1 MNITVKNIPAR
12 LHQVLKKKAQ
22 MHHRSLNSEIIV
34 TLSSVAGLVP
44 MGVEAF
50 LDEVRQLRQ
59 GMKGALTNSM
69 IDQAKR
75 EGRE

>member
-34 TLSSVAGLVP
+34 SLSSVVGLTT
-44 MGVEAF
+44 MNVEVF

-59 GMKGALTNSM
+59 GIKGVLTNSM